1 MTATLFF
8 VTNIVVL
15 YDTYNREPQKWFCVI
30 IQISRISKSGVFKG
44 GIPPSGLSPLALYA
58 DYPFIIRSY
67 AIYKRQGKAPDGHT
81 RKGRQLGAT
90 YTKESTEFLL
100 WAPAATYVK
109 VNIYAT
115 GDDNDSNARDI
126 GTYALEKMLV
136 NGEWNGLWIITLVSD
151 WGGLYYDYTITTTD
165 VTHIG
170 SDRTTKYKIQD
181 PYSVAVSKDG
191 KRSYITDT
199 SSVSPEG
206 WVSDRHVY
214 VDSTKAN
221 TVYKISVK
229 DFSSDT
235 ASGMTAGGKYSAFTE
250 KGAKVNSAGEL
261 VSGID
266 YLKELGVTT
275 VQLAPF
281 ADFDGDSEYE
291 ILNYNV
297 PEASYASNPS
307 DSKTVIKECK
317 EMIQALHS
325 AGFSVVMEMP
335 YTHASEENPLEKSV
349 PRFYYRLNTDGTRYT
364 TNTGYDNELAT
375 ERKMYRS
382 YMVNSMKYWAEEYHV
397 DGFSLDLIDCVNVK
411 YKGSSHVYKWLDEI
425 KTSLAK
431 EDANLVI
438 WGDNYTKEERQ
449 SKTSLYDEIIGS
461 TGGTY
466 GERNEK
472 AVKIYKQKAAMKYA
486 KPGTL
491 FMDGGEEMCNSVEG
505 RTLADS
511 SYVEWKDSAEYA
523 DVVSYYRGLME
534 IRKAFSPLAK
544 SQTIKNS
551 EAYVL
556 AGTKDDEWN
565 TMAVLNNE
573 SDVSKE
579 ITIPVQGRAATDW
592 VVIANG
598 ESAGVVSLGEVAGSV
613 ITVPAYTTMILVDKE
628 SFDDVAV
635 TSSKGKVIVNYVIKD
650 SDQKLRESITLQGTS
665 GTNYAVPDIKIPSG
679 YTFLSKT
686 GDEKGVYTSETQT
699 VTYYYNA
706 INPDTVVNGIKNNGV
721 YCEKAQFKVTSSD
734 YTQVMAG
741 NKTLTPDA
749 DGIYTVSAADG
760 TQTITLTDNEGY
772 SIYLSVTV
780 NANHTMDNTDCTKE
794 SICSVCGK
802 IFLAQANH
810 KFSDTWTKDD
820 TYHWKVCE
828 NDGCTV
834 TTTKTKHSGTDDG
847 DCTTPVICECGE
859 IVTAAKSEHIYGEW
873 KSNGNGTHTH
883 KCTTAG
889 CTIEETESCVG
900 GAATCKKRAVC
911 TECNAEYG
919 TLNPANHSGNQVWV
933 QTEKAHQK
941 KYDCCGAE
949 VTNIED
955 HIWDNGHCTVCGYD
969 CIHKGGEAT
978 CTQKAVCDT
987 CHSEYGEINADNH
1000 TGTETWTQTATI
1012 HEKRYDCCGKVTIEQ
1027 ENHKWKDGA
1036 CETCGYVCVH
1046 SGGEA
1051 TCTKG
1056 AVCETCGKEY
1066 TDKDMANHSGKL
1078 VWVQTEKTH
1087 QKKYDCCGAEVT
1099 NIEDHIWDNGH
1110 CTVCGYDCIHKGGE
1124 ATCTQKAV
1132 CDTCHS
1138 EYGEINADNH
1148 TGTEK
1153 WTQTATT
1160 HEKKYD
1166 CCGKVTIAQENHN
1179 WKDGAC
1185 ETCGYVC
1192 VHSGGEAT
1200 CTKGAVCETCGK
1212 EYTDKDMANH
1222 SGKLVWVQTEK
1233 THKQAYDC
1241 CDKEV
1246 STSEAHGW
1254 KNGVCTVCDYQCK
1267 HAGGSATCVK
1277 KAVCT
1282 ICSEEYGTYNM
1293 SMHEGL
1299 QSVAAKAATRT
1310 DEGNIEYWYCKDCDR
1325 YYIRQD
1331 GLVEIEK
1338 SQTVVAKITDTTSLA
1353 DTCKDDNTETV
1364 KEQAPDTGDNKHV
1377 FVWLLMFVI
1386 GGAAAG
1392 LTVKGKKPEN

>member
-1 MTATLFF
+1 
-8 VTNIVVL
+8 
-15 YDTYNREPQKWFCVI
+15 
-30 IQISRISKSGVFKG
+30 
-44 GIPPSGLSPLALYA
+44 
-58 DYPFIIRSY
+58 
-67 AIYKRQGKAPDGHT
+67 
-81 RKGRQLGAT
+81 
-90 YTKESTEFLL
+90 
-100 WAPAATYVK
+100 
-109 VNIYAT
+109 
-115 GDDNDSNARDI
+115 
-126 GTYALEKMLV
+126 
-136 NGEWNGLWIITLVSD
+136 
-151 WGGLYYDYTITTTD
+151 
-165 VTHIG
+165 
-170 SDRTTKYKIQD
+170 
-181 PYSVAVSKDG
+181 
-191 KRSYITDT
+191 
-199 SSVSPEG
+199 
-206 WVSDRHVY
+206 
-214 VDSTKAN
+214 
-221 TVYKISVK
+221 
-229 DFSSDT
+229 
-235 ASGMTAGGKYSAFTE
+235 
-250 KGAKVNSAGEL
+250 
-261 VSGID
+261 
-266 YLKELGVTT
+266 
-275 VQLAPF
+275 
-281 ADFDGDSEYE
+281 
-291 ILNYNV
+291 
-297 PEASYASNPS
+297 
-307 DSKTVIKECK
+307 
-317 EMIQALHS
+317 
-325 AGFSVVMEMP
+325 
-335 YTHASEENPLEKSV
+335 
-349 PRFYYRLNTDGTRYT
+349 
-364 TNTGYDNELAT
+364 
-375 ERKMYRS
+375 
-382 YMVNSMKYWAEEYHV
+382 
-397 DGFSLDLIDCVNVK
+397 
-411 YKGSSHVYKWLDEI
+411 
-425 KTSLAK
+425 
-431 EDANLVI
+431 
-438 WGDNYTKEERQ
+438 
-449 SKTSLYDEIIGS
+449 
-461 TGGTY
+461 
-466 GERNEK
+466 
-472 AVKIYKQKAAMKYA
+472 
-486 KPGTL
+486 
-491 FMDGGEEMCNSVEG
+491 
-505 RTLADS
+505 
-511 SYVEWKDSAEYA
+511 
-523 DVVSYYRGLME
+523 
-534 IRKAFSPLAK
+534 
-544 SQTIKNS
+544 
-551 EAYVL
+551 
-556 AGTKDDEWN
+556 
-565 TMAVLNNE
+565 
-573 SDVSKE
+573 
-579 ITIPVQGRAATDW
+579 
-592 VVIANG
+592 
-598 ESAGVVSLGEVAGSV
+598 
-613 ITVPAYTTMILVDKE
+613 MILVDKE

-635 TSSKGKVIVNYVIKD
+635 TSGKGKVIVNYVIKD
-650 SDQKLRESITLQGTS
+650 SEQKLRESITLQGTS
-665 GTNYAVPDIKIPSG
+665 GTNYAVPENIKIPSG

-706 INPDTVVNGIKNNGV
+706 INPDTVVDGIKNNGV

-741 NKTLTPDA
+741 NKTLTPDV

-780 NANHTMDNTDCTKE
+780 NANHTIDNSDCTKE

-859 IVTAAKSEHIYGEW
+859 IVTAAKAEHIYGEW

-911 TECNAEYG
+911 TDCNAEYG
-919 TLNPANHSGNQVWV
+919 TLNPTNHSGNQ
-933 QTEKAHQK
+933 
-941 KYDCCGAE
+941 
-949 VTNIED
+949 
-955 HIWDNGHCTVCGYD
+955 
-969 CIHKGGEAT
+969 
-978 CTQKAVCDT
+978 
-987 CHSEYGEINADNH
+987 
-1000 TGTETWTQTATI
+1000 
-1012 HEKRYDCCGKVTIEQ
+1012 
-1027 ENHKWKDGA
+1027 
-1036 CETCGYVCVH
+1036 
-1046 SGGEA
+1046 
-1051 TCTKG
+1051 
-1056 AVCETCGKEY
+1056 
-1066 TDKDMANHSGKL
+1066 

-1200 CTKGAVCETCGK
+1200 CTKGAVCKTCGK

-1222 SGKLVWVQTEK
+1222 SGKVVWVQTEK

-1293 SMHEGL
+1293 SIHEGL
-1299 QSVAAKAATRT
+1299 KSVAAKAATRT

-1325 YYIRQD
+1325 YYIKQD

-1338 SQTVVAKITDTTSLA
+1338 SQTVVAKITDTTSS
-1353 DTCKDDNTETV
+1353 DDMGKGGKTETV
-1364 KEQAPDTGDNKHV
+1364 KEQTPDTGDNKRV
-1377 FVWLLMFVI
+1377 FAWLLMFII

-1392 LTVKGKKPEN
+1392 LTIKGKKTEN

>member
-1 MTATLFF
+1 M
-8 VTNIVVL
+8 
-15 YDTYNREPQKWFCVI
+15 
-30 IQISRISKSGVFKG
+30 
-44 GIPPSGLSPLALYA
+44 
-58 DYPFIIRSY
+58 
-67 AIYKRQGKAPDGHT
+67 
-81 RKGRQLGAT
+81 
-90 YTKESTEFLL
+90 
-100 WAPAATYVK
+100 
-109 VNIYAT
+109 
-115 GDDNDSNARDI
+115 
-126 GTYALEKMLV
+126 
-136 NGEWNGLWIITLVSD
+136 
-151 WGGLYYDYTITTTD
+151 
-165 VTHIG
+165 
-170 SDRTTKYKIQD
+170 
-181 PYSVAVSKDG
+181 
-191 KRSYITDT
+191 
-199 SSVSPEG
+199 
-206 WVSDRHVY
+206 
-214 VDSTKAN
+214 
-221 TVYKISVK
+221 
-229 DFSSDT
+229 
-235 ASGMTAGGKYSAFTE
+235 
-250 KGAKVNSAGEL
+250 
-261 VSGID
+261 
-266 YLKELGVTT
+266 
-275 VQLAPF
+275 
-281 ADFDGDSEYE
+281 
-291 ILNYNV
+291 
-297 PEASYASNPS
+297 
-307 DSKTVIKECK
+307 
-317 EMIQALHS
+317 
-325 AGFSVVMEMP
+325 
-335 YTHASEENPLEKSV
+335 
-349 PRFYYRLNTDGTRYT
+349 
-364 TNTGYDNELAT
+364 
-375 ERKMYRS
+375 
-382 YMVNSMKYWAEEYHV
+382 
-397 DGFSLDLIDCVNVK
+397 K
-411 YKGSSHVYKWLDEI
+411 YKGYSYVYKWLDEI

-449 SKTSLYDEIIGS
+449 NKTSSYDEIIGS

-505 RTLADS
+505 TTLADS

-556 AGTKDDEWN
+556 TGTKDDEWN

-598 ESAGVVSLGEVAGSV
+598 ESVGVVSLGEVAGSV

-635 TSSKGKVIVNYVIKD
+635 TSGKGKVIVNYVIKD
-650 SDQKLRESITLQGTS
+650 SEQKLRESITLQGTS
-665 GTNYAVPDIKIPSG
+665 GTNYAVPENIKIPSG

-706 INPDTVVNGIKNNGV
+706 INPDTVVDGIKNNGV

-741 NKTLTPDA
+741 NKTLTPDV

-780 NANHTMDNTDCTKE
+780 NANHTMDNSDCTKE

-810 KFSDTWTKDD
+810 NFSDTWTKDD

-834 TTTKTKHSGTDDG
+834 TTKTKHNDTDDG

-911 TECNAEYG
+911 T
-919 TLNPANHSGNQVWV
+919 
-933 QTEKAHQK
+933 
-941 KYDCCGAE
+941 
-949 VTNIED
+949 
-955 HIWDNGHCTVCGYD
+955 
-969 CIHKGGEAT
+969 
-978 CTQKAVCDT
+978 
-987 CHSEYGEINADNH
+987 
-1000 TGTETWTQTATI
+1000 
-1012 HEKRYDCCGKVTIEQ
+1012 
-1027 ENHKWKDGA
+1027 
-1036 CETCGYVCVH
+1036 
-1046 SGGEA
+1046 
-1051 TCTKG
+1051 
-1056 AVCETCGKEY
+1056 
-1066 TDKDMANHSGKL
+1066 
-1078 VWVQTEKTH
+1078 
-1087 QKKYDCCGAEVT
+1087 
-1099 NIEDHIWDNGH
+1099 
-1110 CTVCGYDCIHKGGE
+1110 
-1124 ATCTQKAV
+1124 
-1132 CDTCHS
+1132 
-1138 EYGEINADNH
+1138 
-1148 TGTEK
+1148 
-1153 WTQTATT
+1153 
-1160 HEKKYD
+1160 
-1166 CCGKVTIAQENHN
+1166 
-1179 WKDGAC
+1179 
-1185 ETCGYVC
+1185 
-1192 VHSGGEAT
+1192 
-1200 CTKGAVCETCGK
+1200 
-1212 EYTDKDMANH
+1212 
-1222 SGKLVWVQTEK
+1222 
-1233 THKQAYDC
+1233 
-1241 CDKEV
+1241 
-1246 STSEAHGW
+1246 
-1254 KNGVCTVCDYQCK
+1254 VCDYQCK

-1293 SMHEGL
+1293 SIHEGL
-1299 QSVAAKAATRT
+1299 KSVAAKAATRT

-1325 YYIRQD
+1325 YYIKQD

-1338 SQTVVAKITDTTSLA
+1338 SQTVVAKITDTTSSD
-1353 DTCKDDNTETV
+1353 DTGKGGKTETV
-1364 KEQAPDTGDNKHV
+1364 KEQTPDTGDNKRV
-1377 FVWLLMFVI
+1377 FAWLLMFII

-1392 LTVKGKKPEN
+1392 LTINGKKTEN

>member
-1 MTATLFF
+1 MKYLNLKKITA
-8 VTNIVVL
+8 VVL
-15 YDTYNREPQKWFCVI
+15 SIGMVFSSSAVTGFAADNSKKIATIPSSYINKVAEDIDNKYFYDGTYVDDW
-30 IQISRISKSGVFKG
+30 
-44 GIPPSGLSPLALYA
+44 
-58 DYPFIIRSY
+58 
-67 AIYKRQGKAPDGHT
+67 GHT

-449 SKTSLYDEIIGS
+449 NKTSSYDEIIGS

-1000 TGTETWTQTATI
+1000 TGTE
-1012 HEKRYDCCGKVTIEQ
+1012 
-1027 ENHKWKDGA
+1027 
-1036 CETCGYVCVH
+1036 
-1046 SGGEA
+1046 
-1051 TCTKG
+1051 
-1056 AVCETCGKEY
+1056 
-1066 TDKDMANHSGKL
+1066 
-1078 VWVQTEKTH
+1078 
-1087 QKKYDCCGAEVT
+1087 
-1099 NIEDHIWDNGH
+1099 
-1110 CTVCGYDCIHKGGE
+1110 
-1124 ATCTQKAV
+1124 
-1132 CDTCHS
+1132 
-1138 EYGEINADNH
+1138 
-1148 TGTEK
+1148 K

>member
-1 MTATLFF
+1 MKYLNLKKITA
-8 VTNIVVL
+8 VVL
-15 YDTYNREPQKWFCVI
+15 SIGMVFSSSAVTGFAADNSKKIATIPNSYINKVADDIDDKYFYDGTYVDDW
-30 IQISRISKSGVFKG
+30 
-44 GIPPSGLSPLALYA
+44 
-58 DYPFIIRSY
+58 
-67 AIYKRQGKAPDGHT
+67 GHT
-81 RKGRQLGAT
+81 CKDRQLGAT
-90 YTKESTEFLL
+90 YTKQSTEFLL

-115 GDDNDSNARDI
+115 GDDNDSNAHDI
-126 GTYALEKMLV
+126 GSYVLEKMLV
-136 NGEWNGLWIITLVSD
+136 DGEWNGLWIITLVGD
-151 WGGLYYDYTITTTD
+151 WGGWYYDYTITTTD
-165 VTHIG
+165 ITHIG

-206 WVSDRHVY
+206 WDSDRHVY

-349 PRFYYRLNTDGTRYT
+349 PFFYYRLNTDATRYT
-364 TNTGYDNELAT
+364 TNTGYSNELAT

-397 DGFSLDLIDCVNVK
+397 DGFSLDLIDCVNAK
-411 YKGSSHVYKWLDEI
+411 YKGSSYVYKWLDEI

-449 SKTSLYDEIIGS
+449 NKTSLYDEIIGS

-505 RTLADS
+505 TTLADS
-511 SYVEWKDSAEYA
+511 SYIEWKDSAEYA

-598 ESAGVVSLGEVAGSV
+598 ESAGVVSLGEVSGSV

-635 TSSKGKVIVNYVIKD
+635 TSGKGKVIVNYVIKD
-650 SDQKLRESITLQGTS
+650 SEQKLRESITLQGTS
-665 GTNYAVPDIKIPSG
+665 GTNYAVPENIKIPSG

-706 INPDTVVNGIKNNGV
+706 INPDTVVDGIKNNGV

-741 NKTLTPDA
+741 NKTLTPDV

-772 SIYLSVTV
+772 SIYLSITV
-780 NANHTMDNTDCTKE
+780 NADHTMDNSDCTKE
-794 SICSVCGK
+794 SICSVCHK
-802 IFLAQANH
+802 IFPAQTNH

-834 TTTKTKHSGTDDG
+834 TTKTKHSGTDDG
-847 DCTTPVICECGE
+847 DCTTSVICECGE
-859 IVTAAKSEHIYGEW
+859 IVTAAKAEHSYGEW

-911 TECNAEYG
+911 TDCNAEYG
-919 TLNPANHSGNQVWV
+919 TLNPANHSGEQVWV
-933 QTEKAHQK
+933 QTEKTHQK

-949 VTNIED
+949 VTNIAD
-955 HIWDNGHCTVCGYD
+955 HIWENGHCTVCGYD
-969 CIHKGGEAT
+969 CIHKGGKAT
-978 CTQKAVCDT
+978 CTQKAVCNI

-1000 TGTETWTQTATI
+1000 SGVEKWIQTATT

-1036 CETCGYVCVH
+1036 CEKCGYVCVH

-1056 AVCETCGKEY
+1056 AVCE
-1066 TDKDMANHSGKL
+1066 
-1078 VWVQTEKTH
+1078 
-1087 QKKYDCCGAEVT
+1087 
-1099 NIEDHIWDNGH
+1099 I
-1110 CTVCGYDCIHKGGE
+1110 
-1124 ATCTQKAV
+1124 
-1132 CDTCHS
+1132 
-1138 EYGEINADNH
+1138 
-1148 TGTEK
+1148 
-1153 WTQTATT
+1153 
-1160 HEKKYD
+1160 
-1166 CCGKVTIAQENHN
+1166 
-1179 WKDGAC
+1179 
-1185 ETCGYVC
+1185 
-1192 VHSGGEAT
+1192 
-1200 CTKGAVCETCGK
+1200 CGK

-1246 STSEAHGW
+1246 LTSEAHGW

-1267 HAGGSATCVK
+1267 HSGGSATCVK

-1282 ICSEEYGTYNM
+1282 ICSEKYGTYNM

-1325 YYIRQD
+1325 YYIKQD

-1338 SQTVVAKITDTTSLA
+1338 SQTVVAKITDTTSLD

-1392 LTVKGKKPEN
+1392 LTVKGKKTEN

>member
-1 MTATLFF
+1 MKYLNLKKITA
-8 VTNIVVL
+8 VVL
-15 YDTYNREPQKWFCVI
+15 SIGMVFSSSAVTGFAADNSKKIATIPSSYINKVAEDIDNKYFYDGTYVDDW
-30 IQISRISKSGVFKG
+30 
-44 GIPPSGLSPLALYA
+44 
-58 DYPFIIRSY
+58 
-67 AIYKRQGKAPDGHT
+67 GHT

-449 SKTSLYDEIIGS
+449 NKTSSYDEIIGS

-1325 YYIRQD
+1325 YYIKQD

-1338 SQTVVAKITDTTSLA
+1338 SQTVVAKITDTTSLT

>member
-1 MTATLFF
+1 M
-8 VTNIVVL
+8 
-15 YDTYNREPQKWFCVI
+15 
-30 IQISRISKSGVFKG
+30 
-44 GIPPSGLSPLALYA
+44 
-58 DYPFIIRSY
+58 
-67 AIYKRQGKAPDGHT
+67 
-81 RKGRQLGAT
+81 
-90 YTKESTEFLL
+90 
-100 WAPAATYVK
+100 
-109 VNIYAT
+109 
-115 GDDNDSNARDI
+115 
-126 GTYALEKMLV
+126 
-136 NGEWNGLWIITLVSD
+136 
-151 WGGLYYDYTITTTD
+151 
-165 VTHIG
+165 
-170 SDRTTKYKIQD
+170 
-181 PYSVAVSKDG
+181 
-191 KRSYITDT
+191 
-199 SSVSPEG
+199 
-206 WVSDRHVY
+206 
-214 VDSTKAN
+214 
-221 TVYKISVK
+221 
-229 DFSSDT
+229 
-235 ASGMTAGGKYSAFTE
+235 
-250 KGAKVNSAGEL
+250 
-261 VSGID
+261 
-266 YLKELGVTT
+266 
-275 VQLAPF
+275 
-281 ADFDGDSEYE
+281 
-291 ILNYNV
+291 
-297 PEASYASNPS
+297 
-307 DSKTVIKECK
+307 
-317 EMIQALHS
+317 
-325 AGFSVVMEMP
+325 
-335 YTHASEENPLEKSV
+335 
-349 PRFYYRLNTDGTRYT
+349 
-364 TNTGYDNELAT
+364 
-375 ERKMYRS
+375 
-382 YMVNSMKYWAEEYHV
+382 
-397 DGFSLDLIDCVNVK
+397 
-411 YKGSSHVYKWLDEI
+411 
-425 KTSLAK
+425 
-431 EDANLVI
+431 
-438 WGDNYTKEERQ
+438 
-449 SKTSLYDEIIGS
+449 
-461 TGGTY
+461 
-466 GERNEK
+466 
-472 AVKIYKQKAAMKYA
+472 
-486 KPGTL
+486 
-491 FMDGGEEMCNSVEG
+491 
-505 RTLADS
+505 
-511 SYVEWKDSAEYA
+511 
-523 DVVSYYRGLME
+523 
-534 IRKAFSPLAK
+534 
-544 SQTIKNS
+544 
-551 EAYVL
+551 
-556 AGTKDDEWN
+556 
-565 TMAVLNNE
+565 
-573 SDVSKE
+573 
-579 ITIPVQGRAATDW
+579 
-592 VVIANG
+592 
-598 ESAGVVSLGEVAGSV
+598 
-613 ITVPAYTTMILVDKE
+613 
-628 SFDDVAV
+628 
-635 TSSKGKVIVNYVIKD
+635 IKD
-650 SDQKLRESITLQGTS
+650 SEQKLRESITLQGTS
-665 GTNYAVPDIKIPSG
+665 GTNYAVPENIKIPSG

-706 INPDTVVNGIKNNGV
+706 INPDTVVDGIKNNGV

-741 NKTLTPDA
+741 NKTLTPDV

-780 NANHTMDNTDCTKE
+780 NANHTMDNSDCTKE

-859 IVTAAKSEHIYGEW
+859 IVTAAKAEHIYGEW

-900 GAATCKKRAVC
+900 GTATCKKRAVC
-911 TECNAEYG
+911 TDCNAEYG
-919 TLNPANHSGNQVWV
+919 TLNPANHSGNQ
-933 QTEKAHQK
+933 
-941 KYDCCGAE
+941 
-949 VTNIED
+949 
-955 HIWDNGHCTVCGYD
+955 
-969 CIHKGGEAT
+969 
-978 CTQKAVCDT
+978 
-987 CHSEYGEINADNH
+987 
-1000 TGTETWTQTATI
+1000 
-1012 HEKRYDCCGKVTIEQ
+1012 
-1027 ENHKWKDGA
+1027 
-1036 CETCGYVCVH
+1036 
-1046 SGGEA
+1046 
-1051 TCTKG
+1051 
-1056 AVCETCGKEY
+1056 
-1066 TDKDMANHSGKL
+1066 

-1200 CTKGAVCETCGK
+1200 CTKGAVCKTCGK

-1222 SGKLVWVQTEK
+1222 SGKVVWVQTEK

-1293 SMHEGL
+1293 SIHEGL
-1299 QSVAAKAATRT
+1299 KSVAAKAATRT

-1325 YYIRQD
+1325 YYIKQD

-1338 SQTVVAKITDTTSLA
+1338 SQTVVAKITDTTSSD
-1353 DTCKDDNTETV
+1353 DTGKGGKTETV
-1364 KEQAPDTGDNKHV
+1364 KEQTPDTGDNKRV
-1377 FVWLLMFVI
+1377 FAWLLMFII

-1392 LTVKGKKPEN
+1392 LTIKGKKTEN

>member
-1 MTATLFF
+1 MKYLNLKKITA
-8 VTNIVVL
+8 VVL
-15 YDTYNREPQKWFCVI
+15 SIGMVFSSSAVTGFAADNSKKIPTLPNSYINKVAEDIDNEYFYDGTYVDDW
-30 IQISRISKSGVFKG
+30 
-44 GIPPSGLSPLALYA
+44 
-58 DYPFIIRSY
+58 
-67 AIYKRQGKAPDGHT
+67 GHT

-90 YTKESTEFLL
+90 YTKQSTEFLL

-126 GTYALEKMLV
+126 GAYTLEKMLV
-136 NGEWNGLWIITLVSD
+136 NGEWNGLWIITLLGD

-165 VTHIG
+165 ITHIG

-206 WVSDRHVY
+206 WDRDRHVY

-349 PRFYYRLNTDGTRYT
+349 PWFYYRLNTNGTRYT

-375 ERKMYRS
+375 ERKMYRN
-382 YMVNSMKYWAEEYHV
+382 YMVNSMRYWAEEYHI

-449 SKTSLYDEIIGS
+449 NKTSLYDEIIGS

-505 RTLADS
+505 TTLADS
-511 SYVEWKDSAEYA
+511 SYVEWKDSAEYV

-598 ESAGVVSLGEVAGSV
+598 ESAGVVSLGEVSGSV

-635 TSSKGKVIVNYVIKD
+635 TSGKGKVIVNYVIKD
-650 SDQKLRESITLQGTS
+650 SEQKLRESITLQGTS
-665 GTNYAVPDIKIPSG
+665 GTNYAVPNIKIPSG
-679 YTFLSKT
+679 YAFLSKT

-706 INPDTVVNGIKNNGV
+706 INPDTVVDGIKNNGV

-760 TQTITLTDNEGY
+760 TQIITLTDNEGY

-780 NANHTMDNTDCTKE
+780 NANHTIDNSDCTKE

-889 CTIEETESCVG
+889 CTIEETEICVG

-911 TECNAEYG
+911 TDCNAEYG

-955 HIWDNGHCTVCGYD
+955 HIWENGHCTVCGYD

-1000 TGTETWTQTATI
+1000 TGTEKWTQTATT

-1027 ENHKWKDGA
+1027 ENHKWKDGV

-1078 VWVQTEKTH
+1078 VWVQTEKIH

-1099 NIEDHIWDNGH
+1099 NIADHIWENGH
-1110 CTVCGYDCIHKGGE
+1110 CTVCGYDCIHKGGK

-1233 THKQAYDC
+1233 THRQAYDC

-1293 SMHEGL
+1293 SMHEDL
-1299 QSVAAKAATRT
+1299 QSVVAKAATRT

>member
-1 MTATLFF
+1 MKYLNLKKITA
-8 VTNIVVL
+8 VVL
-15 YDTYNREPQKWFCVI
+15 SIGMVFSSSAVTGFAADNSKKIATIPNSYINKVAEDIDNEYFYDGTYVDNW
-30 IQISRISKSGVFKG
+30 
-44 GIPPSGLSPLALYA
+44 
-58 DYPFIIRSY
+58 
-67 AIYKRQGKAPDGHT
+67 GHT
-81 RKGRQLGAT
+81 CKGRQLGAT
-90 YTKESTEFLL
+90 YTKQSTEFLL

-115 GDDNDSNARDI
+115 GDDNDSNACNI
-126 GTYALEKMLV
+126 GAYTLEKMLV
-136 NGEWNGLWIITLVSD
+136 NGEWNGLWIITLLGD

-165 VTHIG
+165 ITHIG

-206 WVSDRHVY
+206 WDRDRHVY

-349 PRFYYRLNTDGTRYT
+349 PWFYYRLNTDGTRYT

-375 ERKMYRS
+375 ERKMYRN

-411 YKGSSHVYKWLDEI
+411 YKGSSYVYKWLDEI

-449 SKTSLYDEIIGS
+449 NKTSLYDEIIGS

-505 RTLADS
+505 TTLADS

-598 ESAGVVSLGEVAGSV
+598 ESAGVVSLGEVSGSV

-635 TSSKGKVIVNYVIKD
+635 TSGKGKVIVNYVIKD
-650 SDQKLRESITLQGTS
+650 SEQKLRESITLQGTS
-665 GTNYAVPDIKIPSG
+665 GTNYAVPNIKIPSG
-679 YTFLSKT
+679 YAFLSKT

-706 INPDTVVNGIKNNGV
+706 INPDTVVDGIKNNGV

-734 YTQVMAG
+734 YTQVMAV
-741 NKTLTPDA
+741 NKMLTPDV

-772 SIYLSVTV
+772 SIYLSITV
-780 NANHTMDNTDCTKE
+780 NADHTMDNSDCTKE
-794 SICSVCGK
+794 SICSVCHK
-802 IFLAQANH
+802 IFPAQTNH

-859 IVTAAKSEHIYGEW
+859 IVTAAKAEHSYGEW

-911 TECNAEYG
+911 TDCNAEYG
-919 TLNPANHSGNQVWV
+919 TLNPANHSG
-933 QTEKAHQK
+933 
-941 KYDCCGAE
+941 
-949 VTNIED
+949 
-955 HIWDNGHCTVCGYD
+955 
-969 CIHKGGEAT
+969 
-978 CTQKAVCDT
+978 
-987 CHSEYGEINADNH
+987 
-1000 TGTETWTQTATI
+1000 
-1012 HEKRYDCCGKVTIEQ
+1012 EQ
-1027 ENHKWKDGA
+1027 
-1036 CETCGYVCVH
+1036 
-1046 SGGEA
+1046 
-1051 TCTKG
+1051 
-1056 AVCETCGKEY
+1056 
-1066 TDKDMANHSGKL
+1066 

-1099 NIEDHIWDNGH
+1099 NIADHIWENGH
-1110 CTVCGYDCIHKGGE
+1110 CTVCGYDCIHKGGK

-1132 CDTCHS
+1132 CDICHS

-1148 TGTEK
+1148 SGVEK
-1153 WTQTATT
+1153 WIQTATT

-1325 YYIRQD
+1325 YYIKQD

-1338 SQTVVAKITDTTSLA
+1338 SQTVVAKITDTTSLT

-1392 LTVKGKKPEN
+1392 LTVKGRKPEN

>member
-1 MTATLFF
+1 MKYLNLKKITA
-8 VTNIVVL
+8 VVL
-15 YDTYNREPQKWFCVI
+15 SIGMVFSSSAVTGFAADNSKKIATIPSSYINKVAEDIDNKYFYDGTYVDDW
-30 IQISRISKSGVFKG
+30 
-44 GIPPSGLSPLALYA
+44 
-58 DYPFIIRSY
+58 
-67 AIYKRQGKAPDGHT
+67 GHT

-449 SKTSLYDEIIGS
+449 NKTSSYDEIIGS

-933 QTEKAHQK
+933 QTEKTHQK

-949 VTNIED
+949 VTNIAD
-955 HIWDNGHCTVCGYD
+955 HIWENGHCTVCGYD
-969 CIHKGGEAT
+969 CIHKGGKAT
-978 CTQKAVCDT
+978 CTQKAVCDI

-1000 TGTETWTQTATI
+1000 
-1012 HEKRYDCCGKVTIEQ
+1012 
-1027 ENHKWKDGA
+1027 
-1036 CETCGYVCVH
+1036 
-1046 SGGEA
+1046 SG
-1051 TCTKG
+1051 
-1056 AVCETCGKEY
+1056 V
-1066 TDKDMANHSGKL
+1066 
-1078 VWVQTEKTH
+1078 
-1087 QKKYDCCGAEVT
+1087 
-1099 NIEDHIWDNGH
+1099 
-1110 CTVCGYDCIHKGGE
+1110 
-1124 ATCTQKAV
+1124 
-1132 CDTCHS
+1132 
-1138 EYGEINADNH
+1138 
-1148 TGTEK
+1148 EK
-1153 WTQTATT
+1153 WIQTATT

-1325 YYIRQD
+1325 YYIKQD

-1338 SQTVVAKITDTTSLA
+1338 SQTVVAKITDTTSLT

>member
-1 MTATLFF
+1 MKYLNLKKITAVALSIGMVFSSSA
-8 VTNIVVL
+8 VTGFAADNSKKIATIPDNDINKAAEDIDNEYF
-15 YDTYNREPQKWFCVI
+15 YDGTYVDDW
-30 IQISRISKSGVFKG
+30 
-44 GIPPSGLSPLALYA
+44 
-58 DYPFIIRSY
+58 
-67 AIYKRQGKAPDGHT
+67 GHT

-90 YTKESTEFLL
+90 YTKQSTEFLL
-100 WAPAATYVK
+100 WAPAAIDVK

-115 GDDNDSNARDI
+115 GDDNDSNACNK
-126 GTYALEKMLV
+126 GAYTLEKMLV
-136 NGEWNGLWIITLVSD
+136 NGEWNGLWIITLLGD

-165 VTHIG
+165 ITHIG

-206 WVSDRHVY
+206 WDRDRHVY

-349 PRFYYRLNTDGTRYT
+349 PWFYYRLNTDRTRYT

-375 ERKMYRS
+375 ERKMYRN

-411 YKGSSHVYKWLDEI
+411 YKGYSRVYKWLDEI

-449 SKTSLYDEIIGS
+449 NKTSLYDEIIGS

-579 ITIPVQGRAATDW
+579 ITIPVQERAATDW

-598 ESAGVVSLGEVAGSV
+598 ESAGVVSLGEVSGSV

-628 SFDDVAV
+628 SFDDMAV
-635 TSSKGKVIVNYVIKD
+635 TSGKGKVIVNYVIKD
-650 SDQKLRESITLQGTS
+650 SEQKLRESITLQGTS
-665 GTNYAVPDIKIPSG
+665 GTNYAVPNIKIPSG
-679 YTFLSKT
+679 YAFLSKT

-706 INPDTVVNGIKNNGV
+706 INPDTVVDGIKNNGV

-734 YTQVMAG
+734 YTQVMAV
-741 NKTLTPDA
+741 NKTLTPDV

-780 NANHTMDNTDCTKE
+780 NANHTMDNSDCTKE
-794 SICSVCGK
+794 SICSVCQK
-802 IFLAQANH
+802 IFPAQTNH

-859 IVTAAKSEHIYGEW
+859 IVTAAKAEHTYGEW

-900 GAATCKKRAVC
+900 GTATCKKRAVC
-911 TECNAEYG
+911 TDCNAEYG
-919 TLNPANHSGNQVWV
+919 TLNPANHSG
-933 QTEKAHQK
+933 
-941 KYDCCGAE
+941 
-949 VTNIED
+949 
-955 HIWDNGHCTVCGYD
+955 
-969 CIHKGGEAT
+969 
-978 CTQKAVCDT
+978 
-987 CHSEYGEINADNH
+987 
-1000 TGTETWTQTATI
+1000 
-1012 HEKRYDCCGKVTIEQ
+1012 EQ
-1027 ENHKWKDGA
+1027 
-1036 CETCGYVCVH
+1036 
-1046 SGGEA
+1046 
-1051 TCTKG
+1051 
-1056 AVCETCGKEY
+1056 
-1066 TDKDMANHSGKL
+1066 

-1099 NIEDHIWDNGH
+1099 NIADHIWENGY
-1110 CTVCGYDCIHKGGE
+1110 CTVCGYDCIHKGGK

-1132 CDTCHS
+1132 CDTCNS
-1138 EYGEINADNH
+1138 KYGEINADNH

-1246 STSEAHGW
+1246 STNEAHGW
-1254 KNGVCTVCDYQCK
+1254 KNGVCTVCGYQCK

-1325 YYIRQD
+1325 YYIKQD

-1338 SQTVVAKITDTTSLA
+1338 SQTVVAKITDTTSSD
-1353 DTCKDDNTETV
+1353 DTGKGGKTETV
-1364 KEQAPDTGDNKHV
+1364 KEQTPDTGDNKRV
-1377 FVWLLMFVI
+1377 FAWLLMFVI

>member
-1 MTATLFF
+1 MKYLNLKKITA
-8 VTNIVVL
+8 VVL
-15 YDTYNREPQKWFCVI
+15 SIGMVFSSSAVTGFAADNSKKIPTLPNSYINKVAEDIDNEYFYDGTYVDDW
-30 IQISRISKSGVFKG
+30 
-44 GIPPSGLSPLALYA
+44 
-58 DYPFIIRSY
+58 
-67 AIYKRQGKAPDGHT
+67 GHT

-90 YTKESTEFLL
+90 YTKQSTEFLL

-115 GDDNDSNARDI
+115 GDDNDSNACNK
-126 GTYALEKMLV
+126 GAYTLEKMLV
-136 NGEWNGLWIITLVSD
+136 NGEWNGLWIITLLGD

-165 VTHIG
+165 ITHIG

-206 WVSDRHVY
+206 WDRDRHVY

-349 PRFYYRLNTDGTRYT
+349 PWFYYRLNTNGTRYT

-397 DGFSLDLIDCVNVK
+397 DGFSLDLIDCVNAK
-411 YKGSSHVYKWLDEI
+411 YKGSSYVYKWLDEI

-449 SKTSLYDEIIGS
+449 NKTSSYDEIIGS

-544 SQTIKNS
+544 SQTIKNP

-579 ITIPVQGRAATDW
+579 ITIPVQERAATDW

-598 ESAGVVSLGEVAGSV
+598 ESAGVVSLGEVSGSV

-628 SFDDVAV
+628 SFDDMAV
-635 TSSKGKVIVNYVIKD
+635 TSGKGKVIVNYVIKD

-679 YTFLSKT
+679 YAFLSKT

-706 INPDTVVNGIKNNGV
+706 INPDTVVDGIKNNGV

-741 NKTLTPDA
+741 NKTLTPDV

-772 SIYLSVTV
+772 SIYLSITV
-780 NANHTMDNTDCTKE
+780 NADHTMDNSDCTKE
-794 SICSVCGK
+794 SICSVCHK
-802 IFLAQANH
+802 IFPAQTNH

-859 IVTAAKSEHIYGEW
+859 IVTAAKAEHTYGEW

-900 GAATCKKRAVC
+900 GAATCKKRAIC
-911 TECNAEYG
+911 TDCNAEYG
-919 TLNPANHSGNQVWV
+919 TLNPANHSGEQVWV
-933 QTEKAHQK
+933 QTEKTHQK

-949 VTNIED
+949 VTNIAD
-955 HIWDNGHCTVCGYD
+955 HIWENGHCTVCGYD
-969 CIHKGGEAT
+969 CIHKGGKAT
-978 CTQKAVCDT
+978 CTQKAVCNI

-1000 TGTETWTQTATI
+1000 SGVEKWIQTATT

-1027 ENHKWKDGA
+1027 ENHKWKDG
-1036 CETCGYVCVH
+1036 V
-1046 SGGEA
+1046 
-1051 TCTKG
+1051 
-1056 AVCETCGKEY
+1056 
-1066 TDKDMANHSGKL
+1066 
-1078 VWVQTEKTH
+1078 
-1087 QKKYDCCGAEVT
+1087 
-1099 NIEDHIWDNGH
+1099 
-1110 CTVCGYDCIHKGGE
+1110 
-1124 ATCTQKAV
+1124 
-1132 CDTCHS
+1132 
-1138 EYGEINADNH
+1138 
-1148 TGTEK
+1148 
-1153 WTQTATT
+1153 
-1160 HEKKYD
+1160 
-1166 CCGKVTIAQENHN
+1166 
-1179 WKDGAC
+1179 C

-1293 SMHEGL
+1293 SIHEGL
-1299 QSVAAKAATRT
+1299 QSVEAKAATRT

-1325 YYIRQD
+1325 YYIKQD

-1338 SQTVVAKITDTTSLA
+1338 SQTVVAKITDTTSLT

>member
-1 MTATLFF
+1 MKYLNLKKITA
-8 VTNIVVL
+8 VVL
-15 YDTYNREPQKWFCVI
+15 SIGMVFSSSAVTGFAADNSKKIATIPNSYINKVADDIDDKYFYDGTYVDDW
-30 IQISRISKSGVFKG
+30 
-44 GIPPSGLSPLALYA
+44 
-58 DYPFIIRSY
+58 
-67 AIYKRQGKAPDGHT
+67 GHT

-90 YTKESTEFLL
+90 YTKQSTEFLL

-126 GTYALEKMLV
+126 GSYPLEKMLV
-136 NGEWNGLWIITLVSD
+136 NGEWNGLWIITLIGD

-206 WVSDRHVY
+206 WDRDRHVY

-449 SKTSLYDEIIGS
+449 NKTSSYDEIIGS

-505 RTLADS
+505 TTS

-556 AGTKDDEWN
+556 AGTKDGEWN

-635 TSSKGKVIVNYVIKD
+635 TSGKGKVIVNYVIKD

-665 GTNYAVPDIKIPSG
+665 GTNYAVPENIKIPSG

-780 NANHTMDNTDCTKE
+780 NANHTMDNSDCTKE

-911 TECNAEYG
+911 TDCNAEYG
-919 TLNPANHSGNQVWV
+919 TLNPANHSG
-933 QTEKAHQK
+933 
-941 KYDCCGAE
+941 
-949 VTNIED
+949 
-955 HIWDNGHCTVCGYD
+955 
-969 CIHKGGEAT
+969 
-978 CTQKAVCDT
+978 
-987 CHSEYGEINADNH
+987 
-1000 TGTETWTQTATI
+1000 
-1012 HEKRYDCCGKVTIEQ
+1012 EQ
-1027 ENHKWKDGA
+1027 
-1036 CETCGYVCVH
+1036 
-1046 SGGEA
+1046 
-1051 TCTKG
+1051 
-1056 AVCETCGKEY
+1056 
-1066 TDKDMANHSGKL
+1066 

-1099 NIEDHIWDNGH
+1099 NIADHIWENGH
-1110 CTVCGYDCIHKGGE
+1110 CTVCGYDCIHTGGK

-1132 CDTCHS
+1132 CNICHS

-1148 TGTEK
+1148 SGVEK
-1153 WTQTATT
+1153 WIQTATT
-1160 HEKKYD
+1160 HEKRYD
-1166 CCGKVTIAQENHN
+1166 CCGKVTLEQENHK

-1293 SMHEGL
+1293 SIHEGL
-1299 QSVAAKAATRT
+1299 KSVAAKAATRT

-1325 YYIRQD
+1325 YYIKQD

-1338 SQTVVAKITDTTSLA
+1338 SQTVVAKITDTTSSD
-1353 DTCKDDNTETV
+1353 DTGKGGKTENV
-1364 KEQAPDTGDNKHV
+1364 KEQTPDTGDNKRV
-1377 FVWLLMFVI
+1377 FAWLLMFII

-1392 LTVKGKKPEN
+1392 LTIKGKKTEN

>member
-1 MTATLFF
+1 MKYLNLKKITA
-8 VTNIVVL
+8 VVL
-15 YDTYNREPQKWFCVI
+15 SIGMVFSSSAVTGFAADNSKKIATIPNSYINKVAEDIDNKYFYDGTYVDDW
-30 IQISRISKSGVFKG
+30 
-44 GIPPSGLSPLALYA
+44 
-58 DYPFIIRSY
+58 
-67 AIYKRQGKAPDGHT
+67 GHT

-100 WAPAATYVK
+100 WAPAATYVT

-449 SKTSLYDEIIGS
+449 NKTSSYDEIIGS

-556 AGTKDDEWN
+556 TGTKDDEWN

-679 YTFLSKT
+679 YNFLSKT

-780 NANHTMDNTDCTKE
+780 NANHTIDNSDCTKE

-911 TECNAEYG
+911 TDCNAEYG

-933 QTEKAHQK
+933 QTEKTHQK

-955 HIWDNGHCTVCGYD
+955 HIWENGHCTVCGYD

-987 CHSEYGEINADNH
+987 CHSKYGEINADNH
-1000 TGTETWTQTATI
+1000 
-1012 HEKRYDCCGKVTIEQ
+1012 
-1027 ENHKWKDGA
+1027 
-1036 CETCGYVCVH
+1036 
-1046 SGGEA
+1046 SG
-1051 TCTKG
+1051 
-1056 AVCETCGKEY
+1056 V
-1066 TDKDMANHSGKL
+1066 
-1078 VWVQTEKTH
+1078 
-1087 QKKYDCCGAEVT
+1087 
-1099 NIEDHIWDNGH
+1099 
-1110 CTVCGYDCIHKGGE
+1110 
-1124 ATCTQKAV
+1124 
-1132 CDTCHS
+1132 
-1138 EYGEINADNH
+1138 
-1148 TGTEK
+1148 EK

-1222 SGKLVWVQTEK
+1222 SGKVVWVQTEK

-1293 SMHEGL
+1293 SIHEGL
-1299 QSVAAKAATRT
+1299 KSVAAKAATRT

-1325 YYIRQD
+1325 YYIKQD

-1338 SQTVVAKITDTTSLA
+1338 SQTVVAKITDTTSSD
-1353 DTCKDDNTETV
+1353 DTGKGGKTETV
-1364 KEQAPDTGDNKHV
+1364 KEQTPDTGDNKRV
-1377 FVWLLMFVI
+1377 FAWLLMFII

-1392 LTVKGKKPEN
+1392 LTIKGKKTEN

>member
-1 MTATLFF
+1 
-8 VTNIVVL
+8 
-15 YDTYNREPQKWFCVI
+15 
-30 IQISRISKSGVFKG
+30 
-44 GIPPSGLSPLALYA
+44 
-58 DYPFIIRSY
+58 
-67 AIYKRQGKAPDGHT
+67 
-81 RKGRQLGAT
+81 
-90 YTKESTEFLL
+90 
-100 WAPAATYVK
+100 
-109 VNIYAT
+109 
-115 GDDNDSNARDI
+115 
-126 GTYALEKMLV
+126 
-136 NGEWNGLWIITLVSD
+136 
-151 WGGLYYDYTITTTD
+151 
-165 VTHIG
+165 
-170 SDRTTKYKIQD
+170 
-181 PYSVAVSKDG
+181 
-191 KRSYITDT
+191 
-199 SSVSPEG
+199 
-206 WVSDRHVY
+206 
-214 VDSTKAN
+214 
-221 TVYKISVK
+221 
-229 DFSSDT
+229 
-235 ASGMTAGGKYSAFTE
+235 
-250 KGAKVNSAGEL
+250 
-261 VSGID
+261 
-266 YLKELGVTT
+266 
-275 VQLAPF
+275 
-281 ADFDGDSEYE
+281 
-291 ILNYNV
+291 
-297 PEASYASNPS
+297 
-307 DSKTVIKECK
+307 
-317 EMIQALHS
+317 
-325 AGFSVVMEMP
+325 
-335 YTHASEENPLEKSV
+335 
-349 PRFYYRLNTDGTRYT
+349 
-364 TNTGYDNELAT
+364 
-375 ERKMYRS
+375 
-382 YMVNSMKYWAEEYHV
+382 
-397 DGFSLDLIDCVNVK
+397 
-411 YKGSSHVYKWLDEI
+411 
-425 KTSLAK
+425 
-431 EDANLVI
+431 
-438 WGDNYTKEERQ
+438 
-449 SKTSLYDEIIGS
+449 
-461 TGGTY
+461 
-466 GERNEK
+466 
-472 AVKIYKQKAAMKYA
+472 
-486 KPGTL
+486 
-491 FMDGGEEMCNSVEG
+491 
-505 RTLADS
+505 
-511 SYVEWKDSAEYA
+511 
-523 DVVSYYRGLME
+523 
-534 IRKAFSPLAK
+534 
-544 SQTIKNS
+544 
-551 EAYVL
+551 
-556 AGTKDDEWN
+556 
-565 TMAVLNNE
+565 
-573 SDVSKE
+573 
-579 ITIPVQGRAATDW
+579 
-592 VVIANG
+592 
-598 ESAGVVSLGEVAGSV
+598 
-613 ITVPAYTTMILVDKE
+613 MILVDKE

-635 TSSKGKVIVNYVIKD
+635 TSGKGKVIVNYVIKD
-650 SDQKLRESITLQGTS
+650 SEQKLRESITLQGTS
-665 GTNYAVPDIKIPSG
+665 GTNYAVPENIKIPSG

-706 INPDTVVNGIKNNGV
+706 INPDTVVDGIKNNGV

-741 NKTLTPDA
+741 NKTLTPDV

-780 NANHTMDNTDCTKE
+780 NANHTIDNSDCTKE

-810 KFSDTWTKDD
+810 KFGDTWTKDD

-859 IVTAAKSEHIYGEW
+859 IVTAAKAEHIYGEW

-911 TECNAEYG
+911 TDCNAEYG
-919 TLNPANHSGNQVWV
+919 TLNPTNHSGNQ
-933 QTEKAHQK
+933 
-941 KYDCCGAE
+941 
-949 VTNIED
+949 
-955 HIWDNGHCTVCGYD
+955 
-969 CIHKGGEAT
+969 
-978 CTQKAVCDT
+978 
-987 CHSEYGEINADNH
+987 
-1000 TGTETWTQTATI
+1000 
-1012 HEKRYDCCGKVTIEQ
+1012 
-1027 ENHKWKDGA
+1027 
-1036 CETCGYVCVH
+1036 
-1046 SGGEA
+1046 
-1051 TCTKG
+1051 
-1056 AVCETCGKEY
+1056 
-1066 TDKDMANHSGKL
+1066 

-1200 CTKGAVCETCGK
+1200 CTKGAVCKTCGK

-1222 SGKLVWVQTEK
+1222 SGKVVWVQTEK

-1293 SMHEGL
+1293 SIHEGL
-1299 QSVAAKAATRT
+1299 KSVAAKAATRT

-1325 YYIRQD
+1325 YYIKQD

-1338 SQTVVAKITDTTSLA
+1338 SQTVVAKITDTTSS
-1353 DTCKDDNTETV
+1353 DDMGKGGKTETV
-1364 KEQAPDTGDNKHV
+1364 KEQTPDTGDNKRV
-1377 FVWLLMFVI
+1377 FAWLLMFII

-1392 LTVKGKKPEN
+1392 LTIKGKKTEN

>member
-1 MTATLFF
+1 MKYLNLKKITA
-8 VTNIVVL
+8 VVL
-15 YDTYNREPQKWFCVI
+15 SIGMVFSSSAVTGFAADNSKKIATIPNSYINKVAEDIDNKYFYDGTYVDDW
-30 IQISRISKSGVFKG
+30 
-44 GIPPSGLSPLALYA
+44 
-58 DYPFIIRSY
+58 
-67 AIYKRQGKAPDGHT
+67 GHT

-100 WAPAATYVK
+100 WAPAATYVT

-449 SKTSLYDEIIGS
+449 NKTSSYDEIIGS

-556 AGTKDDEWN
+556 TGTKDDEWN

-679 YTFLSKT
+679 YNFLSKT

-780 NANHTMDNTDCTKE
+780 NANHTIDNSDCTKE
-794 SICSVCGK
+794 SIYSVCGK

-828 NDGCTV
+828 NDGCMV

-911 TECNAEYG
+911 TDCNAEYG
-919 TLNPANHSGNQVWV
+919 TLNPANHSGNQ
-933 QTEKAHQK
+933 
-941 KYDCCGAE
+941 
-949 VTNIED
+949 
-955 HIWDNGHCTVCGYD
+955 
-969 CIHKGGEAT
+969 
-978 CTQKAVCDT
+978 
-987 CHSEYGEINADNH
+987 
-1000 TGTETWTQTATI
+1000 
-1012 HEKRYDCCGKVTIEQ
+1012 
-1027 ENHKWKDGA
+1027 
-1036 CETCGYVCVH
+1036 
-1046 SGGEA
+1046 
-1051 TCTKG
+1051 
-1056 AVCETCGKEY
+1056 
-1066 TDKDMANHSGKL
+1066 

-1132 CDTCHS
+1132 CDTCNS

-1222 SGKLVWVQTEK
+1222 SGKVVWVQTEK

-1293 SMHEGL
+1293 SIHEGL
-1299 QSVAAKAATRT
+1299 KSVAAKAATRT

-1325 YYIRQD
+1325 YYIKQD

-1338 SQTVVAKITDTTSLA
+1338 SQTVVAKITDTTSSD
-1353 DTCKDDNTETV
+1353 DTGKGGKTETV
-1364 KEQAPDTGDNKHV
+1364 KEQTPDTGDNKRV
-1377 FVWLLMFVI
+1377 FAWLLMFII

-1392 LTVKGKKPEN
+1392 LTIKGKKTEN

>member
-1 MTATLFF
+1 MKYLNLKKITA
-8 VTNIVVL
+8 VVL
-15 YDTYNREPQKWFCVI
+15 SIGMVFSSSAVTGFAADNSKKIATIPNSYINKVAEDIDNKYFYDGTYVDDW
-30 IQISRISKSGVFKG
+30 
-44 GIPPSGLSPLALYA
+44 
-58 DYPFIIRSY
+58 
-67 AIYKRQGKAPDGHT
+67 GHT

-100 WAPAATYVK
+100 WAPAATYVT

-449 SKTSLYDEIIGS
+449 NKTSSYDEIIGS

-556 AGTKDDEWN
+556 TGTKDDEWN

-679 YTFLSKT
+679 YNFLSKT

-828 NDGCTV
+828 NDGCMV

-933 QTEKAHQK
+933 QTEKTHQK

-1110 CTVCGYDCIHKGGE
+1110 CTVCGYDCIHKGGK

-1222 SGKLVWVQTEK
+1222 SGKVVWVQTEK

-1338 SQTVVAKITDTTSLA
+1338 SQTVVAKTTDTTSLA

>member
-1 MTATLFF
+1 MKYLNLKKITA
-8 VTNIVVL
+8 VVL
-15 YDTYNREPQKWFCVI
+15 SIGMVFSSSAVTGFAADNSKKIATIPSSYINKVAEDIDNKYFYDGTYVDDW
-30 IQISRISKSGVFKG
+30 
-44 GIPPSGLSPLALYA
+44 
-58 DYPFIIRSY
+58 
-67 AIYKRQGKAPDGHT
+67 GHT

-126 GTYALEKMLV
+126 GSYPLEKMLV

-206 WVSDRHVY
+206 WDRDRHVY

-449 SKTSLYDEIIGS
+449 NKTSSYDEIIGS

-505 RTLADS
+505 TTLADS

-556 AGTKDDEWN
+556 TGTKDDEWN

-635 TSSKGKVIVNYVIKD
+635 ISGKGKVIVNYVIKD

-679 YTFLSKT
+679 YNFLSKT

-706 INPDTVVNGIKNNGV
+706 INPNTVVDGIKNNGV

-741 NKTLTPDA
+741 NKTLTPDV

-780 NANHTMDNTDCTKE
+780 NANHTMDNSDCTKE

-911 TECNAEYG
+911 TDCNAEYG

-933 QTEKAHQK
+933 QTEKTHQK
-941 KYDCCGAE
+941 KHDCCGAE
-949 VTNIED
+949 VTNIEN
-955 HIWDNGHCTVCGYD
+955 HIWENGHCTVCGYD

-987 CHSEYGEINADNH
+987 CNS
-1000 TGTETWTQTATI
+1000 
-1012 HEKRYDCCGKVTIEQ
+1012 K
-1027 ENHKWKDGA
+1027 
-1036 CETCGYVCVH
+1036 
-1046 SGGEA
+1046 
-1051 TCTKG
+1051 
-1056 AVCETCGKEY
+1056 
-1066 TDKDMANHSGKL
+1066 
-1078 VWVQTEKTH
+1078 
-1087 QKKYDCCGAEVT
+1087 
-1099 NIEDHIWDNGH
+1099 
-1110 CTVCGYDCIHKGGE
+1110 
-1124 ATCTQKAV
+1124 
-1132 CDTCHS
+1132 
-1138 EYGEINADNH
+1138 YGEINADNH

-1200 CTKGAVCETCGK
+1200 CTKGAVCKTCGR

-1222 SGKLVWVQTEK
+1222 SGKVVWVQTEK

-1267 HAGGSATCVK
+1267 HEGGSATCVK

-1293 SMHEGL
+1293 SIHEGL
-1299 QSVAAKAATRT
+1299 KSVAAKAATRT

-1325 YYIRQD
+1325 YYIKQD

-1338 SQTVVAKITDTTSLA
+1338 SQTVVAKITDTTSSD
-1353 DTCKDDNTETV
+1353 DTGKGGKTETV
-1364 KEQAPDTGDNKHV
+1364 KEQTPDTGDNKRV
-1377 FVWLLMFVI
+1377 FAWLLMFII

-1392 LTVKGKKPEN
+1392 LTIKGKKTEN

>member
-1 MTATLFF
+1 MKYLNLKKITA
-8 VTNIVVL
+8 VVL
-15 YDTYNREPQKWFCVI
+15 SIGMVFSSSAVTGFAADNSKKIATIPNSYINKVAEDIDNKYFYDGTYVDDW
-30 IQISRISKSGVFKG
+30 
-44 GIPPSGLSPLALYA
+44 
-58 DYPFIIRSY
+58 
-67 AIYKRQGKAPDGHT
+67 GHT

-100 WAPAATYVK
+100 WAPAATYVT

-136 NGEWNGLWIITLVSD
+136 NGEWNGLWVITHVSD

-449 SKTSLYDEIIGS
+449 NKTSSYDEIIGS

-556 AGTKDDEWN
+556 TGTKDDEWN

-679 YTFLSKT
+679 YNFLSKT

-780 NANHTMDNTDCTKE
+780 NANHTIDNSDCTKE

-828 NDGCTV
+828 NDGCMV

-911 TECNAEYG
+911 TDCNAEYG
-919 TLNPANHSGNQVWV
+919 TLNPANHSGNQ
-933 QTEKAHQK
+933 
-941 KYDCCGAE
+941 
-949 VTNIED
+949 
-955 HIWDNGHCTVCGYD
+955 
-969 CIHKGGEAT
+969 
-978 CTQKAVCDT
+978 
-987 CHSEYGEINADNH
+987 
-1000 TGTETWTQTATI
+1000 
-1012 HEKRYDCCGKVTIEQ
+1012 
-1027 ENHKWKDGA
+1027 
-1036 CETCGYVCVH
+1036 
-1046 SGGEA
+1046 
-1051 TCTKG
+1051 
-1056 AVCETCGKEY
+1056 
-1066 TDKDMANHSGKL
+1066 

-1132 CDTCHS
+1132 CDTCNS

-1222 SGKLVWVQTEK
+1222 SGKVVWVQTEK

-1293 SMHEGL
+1293 SIHEGL
-1299 QSVAAKAATRT
+1299 KSVAAKAATRT

-1325 YYIRQD
+1325 YYIKQD

-1338 SQTVVAKITDTTSLA
+1338 SQTVVAKITDTTSSD
-1353 DTCKDDNTETV
+1353 DTGKGGKTETV
-1364 KEQAPDTGDNKHV
+1364 KEQTPDTGDNKRV
-1377 FVWLLMFVI
+1377 FAWLLMFII

-1392 LTVKGKKPEN
+1392 LTIKGKKTEN

>member
-1 MTATLFF
+1 MHQRKIL
-8 VTNIVVL
+8 L
-15 YDTYNREPQKWFCVI
+15 K
-30 IQISRISKSGVFKG
+30 SR
-44 GIPPSGLSPLALYA
+44 L
-58 DYPFIIRSY
+58 
-67 AIYKRQGKAPDGHT
+67 
-81 RKGRQLGAT
+81 
-90 YTKESTEFLL
+90 
-100 WAPAATYVK
+100 
-109 VNIYAT
+109 
-115 GDDNDSNARDI
+115 
-126 GTYALEKMLV
+126 
-136 NGEWNGLWIITLVSD
+136 
-151 WGGLYYDYTITTTD
+151 
-165 VTHIG
+165 
-170 SDRTTKYKIQD
+170 
-181 PYSVAVSKDG
+181 
-191 KRSYITDT
+191 
-199 SSVSPEG
+199 
-206 WVSDRHVY
+206 
-214 VDSTKAN
+214 
-221 TVYKISVK
+221 
-229 DFSSDT
+229 
-235 ASGMTAGGKYSAFTE
+235 
-250 KGAKVNSAGEL
+250 
-261 VSGID
+261 
-266 YLKELGVTT
+266 
-275 VQLAPF
+275 
-281 ADFDGDSEYE
+281 
-291 ILNYNV
+291 
-297 PEASYASNPS
+297 
-307 DSKTVIKECK
+307 
-317 EMIQALHS
+317 
-325 AGFSVVMEMP
+325 
-335 YTHASEENPLEKSV
+335 
-349 PRFYYRLNTDGTRYT
+349 RFYYRLNTDGTRYT

-449 SKTSLYDEIIGS
+449 NKTSSYDEIIGS

-556 AGTKDDEWN
+556 TGTKDDEWN

-679 YTFLSKT
+679 YNFLSKT

-780 NANHTMDNTDCTKE
+780 NANHTIDNSDCTKE

-828 NDGCTV
+828 NDGCMV

-911 TECNAEYG
+911 TDCNAEYG
-919 TLNPANHSGNQVWV
+919 TLNPANHSGNQ
-933 QTEKAHQK
+933 
-941 KYDCCGAE
+941 
-949 VTNIED
+949 
-955 HIWDNGHCTVCGYD
+955 
-969 CIHKGGEAT
+969 
-978 CTQKAVCDT
+978 
-987 CHSEYGEINADNH
+987 
-1000 TGTETWTQTATI
+1000 
-1012 HEKRYDCCGKVTIEQ
+1012 
-1027 ENHKWKDGA
+1027 
-1036 CETCGYVCVH
+1036 
-1046 SGGEA
+1046 
-1051 TCTKG
+1051 
-1056 AVCETCGKEY
+1056 
-1066 TDKDMANHSGKL
+1066 

-1132 CDTCHS
+1132 CDTCNS

-1222 SGKLVWVQTEK
+1222 SGKVVWVQTEK

-1293 SMHEGL
+1293 SIHEGL
-1299 QSVAAKAATRT
+1299 KSVAAKAATRT

-1325 YYIRQD
+1325 YYIKQD

-1338 SQTVVAKITDTTSLA
+1338 SQTVVAKITDTTSSD
-1353 DTCKDDNTETV
+1353 DTGKGGKTETV
-1364 KEQAPDTGDNKHV
+1364 KEQTPDTGDNKRV
-1377 FVWLLMFVI
+1377 FAWLLMFII

-1392 LTVKGKKPEN
+1392 LTIKGKKTEN

>member
-1 MTATLFF
+1 MKYLNLKKITA
-8 VTNIVVL
+8 VVL
-15 YDTYNREPQKWFCVI
+15 SIGMVFSSSAVTGFAADNSKKIATIPSSYINKVAEDIDNKYFYDGTYVDDW
-30 IQISRISKSGVFKG
+30 
-44 GIPPSGLSPLALYA
+44 
-58 DYPFIIRSY
+58 
-67 AIYKRQGKAPDGHT
+67 GHT

-449 SKTSLYDEIIGS
+449 NKTSSYDEIIGS

-933 QTEKAHQK
+933 QTEKTHQK

-969 CIHKGGEAT
+969 CIHKGGKAT

-1110 CTVCGYDCIHKGGE
+1110 CTVCGYDCIHKGGK

>member
-1 MTATLFF
+1 MILHILCQVHP
-8 VTNIVVL
+8 VTG
-15 YDTYNREPQKWFCVI
+15 Q
-30 IQISRISKSGVFKG
+30 
-44 GIPPSGLSPLALYA
+44 AH
-58 DYPFIIRSY
+58 
-67 AIYKRQGKAPDGHT
+67 RQ
-81 RKGRQLGAT
+81 Q
-90 YTKESTEFLL
+90 
-100 WAPAATYVK
+100 AAVH
-109 VNIYAT
+109 
-115 GDDNDSNARDI
+115 
-126 GTYALEKMLV
+126 L
-136 NGEWNGLWIITLVSD
+136 
-151 WGGLYYDYTITTTD
+151 
-165 VTHIG
+165 HI
-170 SDRTTKYKIQD
+170 
-181 PYSVAVSKDG
+181 
-191 KRSYITDT
+191 
-199 SSVSPEG
+199 
-206 WVSDRHVY
+206 
-214 VDSTKAN
+214 
-221 TVYKISVK
+221 
-229 DFSSDT
+229 
-235 ASGMTAGGKYSAFTE
+235 
-250 KGAKVNSAGEL
+250 
-261 VSGID
+261 
-266 YLKELGVTT
+266 
-275 VQLAPF
+275 
-281 ADFDGDSEYE
+281 
-291 ILNYNV
+291 
-297 PEASYASNPS
+297 
-307 DSKTVIKECK
+307 
-317 EMIQALHS
+317 
-325 AGFSVVMEMP
+325 
-335 YTHASEENPLEKSV
+335 
-349 PRFYYRLNTDGTRYT
+349 
-364 TNTGYDNELAT
+364 
-375 ERKMYRS
+375 
-382 YMVNSMKYWAEEYHV
+382 
-397 DGFSLDLIDCVNVK
+397 
-411 YKGSSHVYKWLDEI
+411 
-425 KTSLAK
+425 
-431 EDANLVI
+431 
-438 WGDNYTKEERQ
+438 
-449 SKTSLYDEIIGS
+449 
-461 TGGTY
+461 
-466 GERNEK
+466 K
-472 AVKIYKQKAAMKYA
+472 AV
-486 KPGTL
+486 
-491 FMDGGEEMCNSVEG
+491 
-505 RTLADS
+505 
-511 SYVEWKDSAEYA
+511 
-523 DVVSYYRGLME
+523 
-534 IRKAFSPLAK
+534 
-544 SQTIKNS
+544 
-551 EAYVL
+551 
-556 AGTKDDEWN
+556 
-565 TMAVLNNE
+565 
-573 SDVSKE
+573 
-579 ITIPVQGRAATDW
+579 
-592 VVIANG
+592 
-598 ESAGVVSLGEVAGSV
+598 
-613 ITVPAYTTMILVDKE
+613 
-628 SFDDVAV
+628 
-635 TSSKGKVIVNYVIKD
+635 
-650 SDQKLRESITLQGTS
+650 QGTS
-665 GTNYAVPDIKIPSG
+665 GTNYAVPENIKIPSG

-706 INPDTVVNGIKNNGV
+706 INPDTVVDGIKNNGV

-741 NKTLTPDA
+741 NKTLTPDV

-780 NANHTMDNTDCTKE
+780 NANHTMDNSDCTKE

-859 IVTAAKSEHIYGEW
+859 IVTAAKAEHIYGEW

-900 GAATCKKRAVC
+900 GTATCKKRAVC
-911 TECNAEYG
+911 TDCNAEYG
-919 TLNPANHSGNQVWV
+919 TLNPANHSGNQ
-933 QTEKAHQK
+933 
-941 KYDCCGAE
+941 
-949 VTNIED
+949 
-955 HIWDNGHCTVCGYD
+955 
-969 CIHKGGEAT
+969 
-978 CTQKAVCDT
+978 
-987 CHSEYGEINADNH
+987 
-1000 TGTETWTQTATI
+1000 
-1012 HEKRYDCCGKVTIEQ
+1012 
-1027 ENHKWKDGA
+1027 
-1036 CETCGYVCVH
+1036 
-1046 SGGEA
+1046 
-1051 TCTKG
+1051 
-1056 AVCETCGKEY
+1056 
-1066 TDKDMANHSGKL
+1066 

-1200 CTKGAVCETCGK
+1200 CTKGAVCKTCGK

-1222 SGKLVWVQTEK
+1222 SGKVVWVQTEK

-1293 SMHEGL
+1293 SIHEGL
-1299 QSVAAKAATRT
+1299 KSVAAKAATRT

-1325 YYIRQD
+1325 YYIKQD

-1338 SQTVVAKITDTTSLA
+1338 SQTVVAKITDTTSSD
-1353 DTCKDDNTETV
+1353 DTGKGGKTETV
-1364 KEQAPDTGDNKHV
+1364 KEQTPDTGDNKRV
-1377 FVWLLMFVI
+1377 FAWLLMFII

-1392 LTVKGKKPEN
+1392 LTIKGKKTEN